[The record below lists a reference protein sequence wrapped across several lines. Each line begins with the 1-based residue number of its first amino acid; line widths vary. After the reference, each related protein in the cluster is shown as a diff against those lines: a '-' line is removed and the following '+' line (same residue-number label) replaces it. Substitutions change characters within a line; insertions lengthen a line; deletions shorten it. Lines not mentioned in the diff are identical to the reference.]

1 MAFVCNAI
9 WTVKPGSEGIVRD
22 ALAHLS
28 RAARTE
34 PGNIYYQAYVDPA
47 VPNIFRIFEV
57 YTDADAF
64 AAHGQSD
71 HFIEHA
77 VGTAI
82 PELDDRVRE
91 IYETLDV

>member
-9 WTVKPGSEGIVRD
+9 WTVKPGSEDIVRE
-22 ALAHLS
+22 AITQLS
-28 RAARTE
+28 PATRTE
-34 PGNIYYQAYVDPA
+34 PGNIYYQAYQDPA
-47 VPNIFRIFEV
+47 TPNVFRIFEV

-64 AAHGQSD
+64 AEHAKYD

-77 VGTAI
+77 LGKAI
-82 PELDDRVRE
+82 PELDSRVRE